1 MATLDDV
8 LTLARAGFTAEQITG
23 LLQPAAPEAQPAPAQ
38 PETPQAPPA
47 APAQPAPQAAP
58 AQTEAQPAAQPDPY
72 AKLMEELG
80 QIKAQI
86 QQSNRSQAQQPEAQ
100 QLTGDQVLA
109 NIIAPP
115 RKAGAK

>member
-23 LLQPAAPEAQPAPAQ
+23 LLQPAAPEAPAPQ
-38 PETPQAPPA
+38 PEPPA
-47 APAQPAPQAAP
+47 APAQP
-58 AQTEAQPAAQPDPY
+58 EAQPAPQQDPY
-72 AKLMEELG
+72 TKLMEELG
-80 QIKAQI
+80 SIKAQI

-100 QLTGDQVLA
+100 QLTGEQVLA

>member
-23 LLQPAAPEAQPAPAQ
+23 LLQPAASEAQPAPAQ
-38 PETPQAPPA
+38 PETP
-47 APAQPAPQAAP
+47 
-58 AQTEAQPAAQPDPY
+58 AQPAAQPEAQSATQPDPY

-80 QIKAQI
+80 AIRAQI
-86 QQSNRSQAQQPEAQ
+86 QQNNRSQAQQPEAQ
-100 QLTGDQVLA
+100 QLTGEQVLA

>member
-1 MATLDDV
+1 MPTLDDV

-23 LLQPAAPEAQPAPAQ
+23 LLQPAQQAAPETPEAPAQ
-38 PETPQAPPA
+38 PEPR
-47 APAQPAPQAAP
+47 PAPQAAP
-58 AQTEAQPAAQPDPY
+58 EQTQPDPY

>member
-1 MATLDDV
+1 MPTLDDV

-23 LLQPAAPEAQPAPAQ
+23 LLQPAQQAAPETPEAPAQ
-38 PETPQAPPA
+38 PEP
-47 APAQPAPQAAP
+47 QPAPQAAP
-58 AQTEAQPAAQPDPY
+58 EQTQPDPY

-109 NIIAPP
+109 NIVAPP

>member
-38 PETPQAPPA
+38 PETP
-47 APAQPAPQAAP
+47 PAPQAAP
-58 AQTEAQPAAQPDPY
+58 AQPAAQPAAQPDPY

>member
-23 LLQPAAPEAQPAPAQ
+23 LLQPAAPAQ
-38 PETPQAPPA
+38 PES
-47 APAQPAPQAAP
+47 QPAPQAAQ
-58 AQTEAQPAAQPDPY
+58 AQPEAQPAAQPDPY

-80 QIKAQI
+80 AIRAQI
-86 QQSNRSQAQQPEAQ
+86 QSNNRSQAQQPEAQ
-100 QLTGDQVLA
+100 QLTGEQILA

-115 RKAGAK
+115 KRSS

>member
-23 LLQPAAPEAQPAPAQ
+23 LLQPAQD
-38 PETPQAPPA
+38 
-47 APAQPAPQAAP
+47 PAPQQASQPEQAAP
-58 AQTEAQPAAQPDPY
+58 QQEQPAVKPEQAQPDPY

-100 QLTGDQVLA
+100 QLTGDQILA

-115 RKAGAK
+115 KRSS

>member
-1 MATLDDV
+1 MHTLDDV

-23 LLQPAAPEAQPAPAQ
+23 LLQPAPQPEQPAAKPEQAQ
-38 PETPQAPPA
+38 PEQPA
-47 APAQPAPQAAP
+47 AKPEQ
-58 AQTEAQPAAQPDPY
+58 AQPDPY

-100 QLTGDQVLA
+100 QLTGEQILA

>member
-1 MATLDDV
+1 MATLDDI
-8 LTLARAGFTAEQITG
+8 LTLARAGFNAEQIG
-23 LLQPAAPEAQPAPAQ
+23 ALLQPAQNPVPQPEPQPAPQPEAQPAPQ
-38 PETPQAPPA
+38 P
-47 APAQPAPQAAP
+47 
-58 AQTEAQPAAQPDPY
+58 EAQPAQEAAPQQDPY
-72 AKLMEELG
+72 TKLMEELG
-80 QIKAQI
+80 AIKAQI

>member
-23 LLQPAAPEAQPAPAQ
+23 LLQPTAPETPAPQPDPQPQPAAQ
-38 PETPQAPPA
+38 PEPQPV
-47 APAQPAPQAAP
+47 AQPEPQP
-58 AQTEAQPAAQPDPY
+58 TAQPDPY
-72 AKLMEELG
+72 ARLMEELG

-86 QQSNRSQAQQPEAQ
+86 QSNNRNQAQQPEAQ

>member
-23 LLQPAAPEAQPAPAQ
+23 LLQPAAPEA
-38 PETPQAPPA
+38 
-47 APAQPAPQAAP
+47 PAPQPDPQPQPAAKPEPQP
-58 AQTEAQPAAQPDPY
+58 AAKPEPQPAAQPDPY

>member
-1 MATLDDV
+1 MPTLDDV

-23 LLQPAAPEAQPAPAQ
+23 LLQPAQQAAPETPEAPAQ
-38 PETPQAPPA
+38 PEP
-47 APAQPAPQAAP
+47 QPAPQAAP
-58 AQTEAQPAAQPDPY
+58 EQTQPDPY

>member
-1 MATLDDV
+1 MPTLDDV

-23 LLQPAAPEAQPAPAQ
+23 LLQPAPDPAPQQASQ
-38 PETPQAPPA
+38 PE
-47 APAQPAPQAAP
+47 QPAPQ
-58 AQTEAQPAAQPDPY
+58 QEQPAAKPEQAQPDPY

-100 QLTGDQVLA
+100 QLTGEQILA

>member
-1 MATLDDV
+1 MPTLDDV

-23 LLQPAAPEAQPAPAQ
+23 LLQPAQQAAPETPEAPAQ
-38 PETPQAPPA
+38 PEP
-47 APAQPAPQAAP
+47 QPAPQASP
-58 AQTEAQPAAQPDPY
+58 AQPEAQPAAQPDPY

>member
-23 LLQPAAPEAQPAPAQ
+23 LLQPAAPEA
-38 PETPQAPPA
+38 
-47 APAQPAPQAAP
+47 PAPQPDPQPQPAAKP
-58 AQTEAQPAAQPDPY
+58 EPQPAAQPDPY